1 MEDKSHG
8 DIIQTTVW
16 PLSQP
21 ANHCKWPDMLAGL
34 AIRLHLSLGTSEDLV
49 ALGSAWKR
57 WVTNV
62 CAGMTHKELI
72 LPEDKGISFL
82 KSLPGFWSYQWW
94 AIGRGH
100 CHPQL
105 MEPHLTNC
113 SLISGSGPDQEL
125 HILVENQR
133 EVYTTTHPL
142 LCAFHDSASLPRRC
156 QSLGFEDCTKICLKF
171 LRVWEH
177 LWFLRI
183 YFFIFF

>member
-34 AIRLHLSLGTSEDLV
+34 AIRLHLSLGTSKDLV

-62 CAGMTHKELI
+62 CAGMTQKEWI
-72 LPEDKGISFL
+72 LPEDKRISFL
-82 KSLPGFWSYQWW
+82 KSLPGFWSYRVGNRKGTLSPTPNELLSYLW
-94 AIGRGH
+94 
-100 CHPQL
+100 
-105 MEPHLTNC
+105 N
-113 SLISGSGPDQEL
+113 GPDQEL

-133 EVYTTTHPL
+133 EVYTTTHPF
-142 LCAFHDSASLPRRC
+142 LCPFQDSASLPRRC
-156 QSLGFEDCTKICLKF
+156 QPFAFEECSKIYLKF
-171 LRVWEH
+171 LRVWKH
-177 LWFLRI
+177 FWVL
-183 YFFIFF
+183 